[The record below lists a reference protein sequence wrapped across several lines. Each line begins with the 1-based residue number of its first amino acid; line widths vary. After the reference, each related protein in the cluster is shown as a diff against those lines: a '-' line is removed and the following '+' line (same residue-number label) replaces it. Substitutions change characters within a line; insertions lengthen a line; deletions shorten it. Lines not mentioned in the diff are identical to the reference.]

1 MICSYALMSLIL
13 LYLITKENKPIII
26 IIIIIIMSV
35 EKEKENK
42 SQ

>member
-26 IIIIIIMSV
+26 IIIIIMSV